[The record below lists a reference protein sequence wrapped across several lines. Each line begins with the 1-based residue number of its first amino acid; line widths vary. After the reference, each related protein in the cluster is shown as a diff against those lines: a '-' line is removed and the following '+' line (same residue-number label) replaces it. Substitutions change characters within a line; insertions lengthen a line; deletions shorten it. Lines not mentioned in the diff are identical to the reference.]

1 MTLFL
6 YLFSIISLAYLQ
18 RGATTQIVGKGNVK
32 VVASNEAVKAKTP
45 PTPPAA
51 VPVPWYAFW
60 RSKAATPPKDATKTT
75 GEEEEQPLLSKE
87 PEVDEEGKTD
97 VSCSSRVVVLLK

>member
-6 YLFSIISLAYLQ
+6 YLLSIISLAYLQ

-32 VVASNEAVKAKTP
+32 VVTSNEAVKAKTP
-45 PTPPAA
+45 PTPPAG
-51 VPVPWYAFW
+51 VPWYAFW

-75 GEEEEQPLLSKE
+75 GEEEKQPLLSKE

>member
-1 MTLFL
+1 
-6 YLFSIISLAYLQ
+6 LQ

-32 VVASNEAVKAKTP
+32 VVTSNEAVKAKTS
-45 PTPPAA
+45 PAA

-97 VSCSSRVVVLLK
+97 VSCSSRVVV